1 MNEANQRL
9 LEGRVAVVTGSG
21 RGIGRAH
28 ALRMAAYGARVVVND
43 LGVAIDGKPTSE
55 TPADEV
61 VGEIRAAGGE
71 AVADRSDISTVAG
84 GTAVVR
90 RAIETW
96 GRLDIVVNNAGIG
109 RPRMVFN
116 LEEQDW
122 DDVLR
127 VHLRGTFAVTR
138 EACRY
143 WRSEGKAGRPVY
155 GRVVNTSTGLLPMG
169 GAGQSNYVAAKAG
182 IAAFTAAVA
191 QEMEPYLVTVNA
203 IMPGARTR
211 MASVGWR
218 MDRLEGDSESRD
230 PVHVAEL
237 VCYLASPSA
246 GWISGQLFHVS
257 GHRIVHAIP
266 WTDRAELKRRDRGW
280 TANDLVRE
288 FPRFF
293 GAGPRPNEMPPKE
306 WAERRAGGGGVE
318 RKQRE

>member
-1 MNEANQRL
+1 MNEANQKL

-28 ALRMAAYGARVVVND
+28 ALRMAGYGARVVVND

-84 GTAVVR
+84 GTAVVL

-96 GRLDIVVNNAGIG
+96 GRL
-109 RPRMVFN
+109 
-116 LEEQDW
+116 
-122 DDVLR
+122 
-127 VHLRGTFAVTR
+127 
-138 EACRY
+138 
-143 WRSEGKAGRPVY
+143 
-155 GRVVNTSTGLLPMG
+155 
-169 GAGQSNYVAAKAG
+169 G

-218 MDRLEGDSESRD
+218 MDRLEGDAESRD

-257 GHRIVHAIP
+257 GHRIAHAIP
-266 WTDRAELKRRDRGW
+266 WTDRAELRRSDRGW
-280 TANDLVRE
+280 NALDLVRE

-306 WAERRAGGGGVE
+306 WAERRAGGGGLE
-318 RKQRE
+318 RK